1 MDKNLK
7 DSARTMLA
15 QQWMPLDK
23 LLSAIENS
31 AEAICE
37 YADTRV
43 EDMGG
48 EDNQE
53 MADELFKMGEAV
65 YAIQR
70 CTKELH
76 FHQAF
81 VPVIDVECAAKDY
94 LDATDEMIEW
104 IDFGLAFHHCL
115 AMKDIRSAA
124 DDIREA
130 FVALQRL
137 GMPKNSVAAPRL
149 HIVR

>member
-1 MDKNLK
+1 VEKEMDTKAL
-7 DSARTMLA
+7 LA
-15 QQWMPLDK
+15 QPWIPLDK
-23 LLSAIENS
+23 LLLAIENS

-37 YADTRV
+37 YADARV
-43 EDMGG
+43 EDMDGG
-48 EDNQE
+48 ED
-53 MADELFKMGEAV
+53 ELSKMGEAV

-81 VPVIDVECAAKDY
+81 VPEIHLECAARNH
-94 LDATDEMIEW
+94 LAAIDEMIEW
-104 IDFGLAFHHCL
+104 IEFGLAFHNCL

-124 DDIREA
+124 SVIRET

-137 GMPKNSVAAPRL
+137 GMPRDDVPHL
-149 HIVR
+149 HLVK